1 MNFNAPAKPFEKGNS
16 GGPGRPALPKELKEI
31 KNATKEKLYN
41 CFFKYQTLTDNE
53 VLEIKASGNL
63 TLLEQGIL
71 KSLEEFKKSGDYLI
85 IKYPLDQII
94 GRARESLDLNTGGN
108 VQLVI
113 SQSFVPDLD
122 NTNTTNAD
130 KSK

>member
-1 MNFNAPAKPFEKGNS
+1 MIQKSATLFKEGNP
-16 GGPGRPALPKELKEI
+16 GGPGRPPLTEDLKSL
-31 KNATKEKLYN
+31 KLATKDKLYRS
-41 CFFKYQTLTDNE
+41 FAKFGSLDKEQLQ
-53 VLEIKASGNL
+53 EIVPEKL
-63 TLLEQGIL
+63 TLLELGIL
-71 KSLEEFKKSGDYLI
+71 KSFKNFVSTGDYNV

-130 KSK
+130 KPE